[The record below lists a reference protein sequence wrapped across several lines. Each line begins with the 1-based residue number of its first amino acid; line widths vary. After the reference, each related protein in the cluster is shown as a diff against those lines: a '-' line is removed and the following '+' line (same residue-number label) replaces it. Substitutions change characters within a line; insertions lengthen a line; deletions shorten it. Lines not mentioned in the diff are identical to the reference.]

1 MQTLEISET
10 GVFSQIKTISFDIMS
25 HHNKDTCVHKCK
37 MCYFCLQ
44 LYVALKKKKKNKY
57 IATTSTKKVICC
69 RCNKH
74 GI

>member
-37 MCYFCLQ
+37 MCYFVCNFMLH
-44 LYVALKKKKKNKY
+44 LKRKKTN
-57 IATTSTKKVICC
+57 T
-69 RCNKH
+69 
-74 GI
+74 